1 MGVLSLANVFTGMA
15 VDFGRLKRVVGS
27 RESKHP
33 LTKLPFID
41 VGSVTPSVIGSRSV
55 AIVAE
60 TKLREVDDDRWC
72 QVEGGSPS
80 RLRSC
85 SACTFLCAEH
95 ESKCAACGTLTPL
108 ESSADRFHC
117 STPKNSSSPEATV
130 ITTVVPDEVP
140 HEAPEQAPEHT
151 SLSSEASVVK
161 SPEPTEDAKHEDGDN
176 ESEGEEINGTLDVP
190 PTPGTQVRVLFDDD
204 RWHLAQVLVTRNA
217 RARVRFENGEQAMLD
232 FEVDAVRLASYAS
245 DDEEDD
251 HEENGEDDDVE
262 EEEEDEEEGHEALEG
277 ERSVA
282 GEANDSTPNA
292 GYPEE
297 KSVADCQAEPAQVNE
312 EDSDSDD
319 EEQIEGTL
327 DDAPPVGTLVKVLY
341 DDDKWYQ
348 ARVTETKGTKAVV
361 VFQDD
366 EEEELDLQEHAVRLF
381 DYVDQNEE
389 FGTIRP
395 EDHSR
400 ENEPSPR
407 IAEEH
412 QIGANSTLEST
423 SRTDEA
429 MEVLESPKCEVVEEI
444 CSGKSERVA
453 PASIIGRVS
462 DA

>member
-15 VDFGRLKRVVGS
+15 VDFGKLKRVVSS

-33 LTKLPFID
+33 PSQLPFID

-55 AIVAE
+55 AIVEE
-60 TKLREVDDDRWC
+60 TKLREVDDDRWR
-72 QVEGGSPS
+72 QLEGGSPS

-85 SACTFLCAEH
+85 SACTFLCAED

-108 ESSADRFHC
+108 ESPADRFNC
-117 STPKNSSSPEATV
+117 STPKNVSSPEATV
-130 ITTVVPDEVP
+130 RTIVIPDDVP
-140 HEAPEQAPEHT
+140 HEAPEHT
-151 SLSSEASVVK
+151 SLSSDASVVK
-161 SPEPTEDAKHEDGDN
+161 SPEPTRQPTEDAKHEDGDN

-245 DDEEDD
+245 DDEDENC
-251 HEENGEDDDVE
+251 EEDDVE
-262 EEEEDEEEGHEALEG
+262 EEEEEEEEGDEAMEN
-277 ERSVA
+277 ERSEA
-282 GEANDSTPNA
+282 GEAKGSTPNA

-297 KSVADCQAEPAQVNE
+297 KSVADCQADPAQVDA
-312 EDSDSDD
+312 EDSDSD

-366 EEEELDLQEHAVRLF
+366 EEEELDFQEHAVRLF

-400 ENEPSPR
+400 EDEPNQR

-412 QIGANSTLEST
+412 QIGANSTLEAT

-429 MEVLESPKCEVVEEI
+429 MEVLESRKCEVVEEI
-444 CSGKSERVA
+444 CAGRKSEREA

-462 DA
+462 DV

>member
-1 MGVLSLANVFTGMA
+1 MGVLSLANVFTGMT
-15 VDFGRLKRVVGS
+15 VDFGKLKRVVGS
-27 RESKHP
+27 RESKLP
-33 LTKLPFID
+33 LTKAPFID

-55 AIVAE
+55 AIVEE
-60 TKLREVDDDRWC
+60 TKLRKVDDDRWC

-85 SACTFLCAEH
+85 SACTFLCAED

-108 ESSADRFHC
+108 ESSANRFHC

-130 ITTVVPDEVP
+130 RTTVVPDDIP
-140 HEAPEQAPEHT
+140 HIAPEHT
-151 SLSSEASVVK
+151 SLSSDASVVK
-161 SPEPTEDAKHEDGDN
+161 RPEPTEDAKHEDGDN

-232 FEVDAVRLASYAS
+232 FEVDAVRLACYAS
-245 DDEEDD
+245 DDEE
-251 HEENGEDDDVE
+251 ENGEEDDV
-262 EEEEDEEEGHEALEG
+262 EEEDEEEEEEGHEAMEDK
-277 ERSVA
+277 RSEA
-282 GEANDSTPNA
+282 GEVNDSTPNA
-292 GYPEE
+292 GYPAE
-297 KSVADCQAEPAQVNE
+297 KSVADCQADPAQVNE
-312 EDSDSDD
+312 EDSDSD

-366 EEEELDLQEHAVRLF
+366 EEEELDFQEHAVRLF

-395 EDHSR
+395 EVHSR
-400 ENEPSPR
+400 ENEPNQR
-407 IAEEH
+407 NAEEH
-412 QIGANSTLEST
+412 QIGANSTLEAP

-429 MEVLESPKCEVVEEI
+429 VEVLESRKCEVVEEI
-444 CSGKSERVA
+444 CAGRKSEREA

>member
-15 VDFGRLKRVVGS
+15 VDFGRLKKVVSS
-27 RESKHP
+27 RDSKHP

-41 VGSVTPSVIGSRSV
+41 VGSVTPSIIGSRSV
-55 AIVAE
+55 ANVDE

-80 RLRSC
+80 RMHRC

-95 ESKCAACGTLTPL
+95 ELRCAACGTLRPV

-117 STPKNSSSPEATV
+117 STPKNSSSPEITV
-130 ITTVVPDEVP
+130 TTTVVPDEVSP
-140 HEAPEQAPEHT
+140 ELTVKTTVVPDGVSHEAPEHAA
-151 SLSSEASVVK
+151 LSREAVVAK
-161 SPEPTEDAKHEDGDN
+161 SPEPTEDAQHEDGDH

-190 PTPGTQVRVLFDDD
+190 PTPGTQVKVLFDDD

-232 FEVDAVRLASYAS
+232 FEVDAVRLASYTS

-251 HEENGEDDDVE
+251 QEEDGEDGDIE
-262 EEEEDEEEGHEALEG
+262 EEKEEDNEATDDKHSEAEE
-277 ERSVA
+277 A
-282 GEANDSTPNA
+282 G
-292 GYPEE
+292 PED
-297 KSVADCQAEPAQVNE
+297 KTVADCEPDLAQVNE
-312 EDSDSDD
+312 EDYDSD

-341 DDDKWYQ
+341 DDDTWYQ

-361 VFQDD
+361 VFQDN
-366 EEEELDLQEHAVRLF
+366 EEEELNFEEHAVRLF
-381 DYVDQNEE
+381 VFVDQNEKIA
-389 FGTIRP
+389 TTRP
-395 EDHSR
+395 ENHSR
-400 ENEPSPR
+400 EHEPNQR
-407 IAEEH
+407 IAEEL
-412 QIGANSTLEST
+412 QIGAEAT

-429 MEVLESPKCEVVEEI
+429 VDARRCEALDEI
-444 CSGKSERVA
+444 SAGEHGQVA
-453 PASIIGRVS
+453 SASIIGRVS